1 MRSESRIPIVL
12 DVLKEA
18 WILAPD
24 LRFNQLVSAINK
36 DEDCFYMDDEIFL
49 ERIQEWIEHKQQLMF
64 PAEKQKEL
72 IGILKEKYNE
82 FNFRISLSNG
92 DIFILHN
99 NPNDIDD
106 DFILEIINIVESF
119 DKTLVKSLFVCRDK
133 SCE

>member
-72 IGILKEKYNE
+72 IGILKEKYKE